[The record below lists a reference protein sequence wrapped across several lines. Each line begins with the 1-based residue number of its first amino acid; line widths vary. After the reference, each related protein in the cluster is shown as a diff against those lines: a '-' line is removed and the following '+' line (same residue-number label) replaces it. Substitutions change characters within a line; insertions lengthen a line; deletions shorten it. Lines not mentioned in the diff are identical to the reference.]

1 MASRKA
7 KKIPPMHP
15 GETIREDLLKPLGLS
30 VNRLAMD
37 LHVPVTRMNEIVNSR
52 RSITADTALRLARY
66 LGTSAQFWLNLQAKY
81 DLEIAEDELAARIE
95 NEVRPRRAA

>member
-1 MASRKA
+1 
-7 KKIPPMHP
+7 
-15 GETIREDLLKPLGLS
+15 
-30 VNRLAMD
+30 
-37 LHVPVTRMNEIVNSR
+37 VPVTRMNEIVNSR